1 MGNII
6 VFVLTLT
13 LTFISGIIIW
23 WELVLDQFFLY
34 MFFYRTSLCCICHC
48 SDHESIVN
56 VEFFSSTLSMHREPV
71 LLWQRQFSFLRC
83 KEVGNDDC
91 EKPSKSC
98 KEKYFPDLR
107 QVLQSLRRIEC
118 WEKAKCFPYILVR
131 SNKSVQSVWHHYK
144 IVACSWNLLPASP
157 WKSMLQNIPSLF
169 SRWHAQTN
177 VERNISAREKKP
189 SCVFR
194 LILFETLL
202 DD

>member
-1 MGNII
+1 MVGFFKSTVY
-6 VFVLTLT
+6 VFVYRQYHSICVDIDK
-13 LTFISGIIIW
+13 FFFGIIIW
-23 WELVLDQFFLY
+23 WKLVLDNFFSVHV
-34 MFFYRTSLCCICHC
+34 FYRPSLCCIRHC

-56 VEFFSSTLSMHREPV
+56 VEFFSSTLSMHREPG

-144 IVACSWNLLPASP
+144 INACSWNLLPASS
-157 WKSMLQNIPSLF
+157 WKSMFAKS
-169 SRWHAQTN
+169 S
-177 VERNISAREKKP
+177 ISFVKVASTDKRRKEHF
-189 SCVFR
+189 C
-194 LILFETLL
+194 
-202 DD
+202 

>member
-1 MGNII
+1 M
-6 VFVLTLT
+6 
-13 LTFISGIIIW
+13 
-23 WELVLDQFFLY
+23 DQFFSVHV
-34 MFFYRTSLCCICHC
+34 FYSPSLCYIRHC

-56 VEFFSSTLSMHREPV
+56 VEFFSSTLSMHLEPG

-144 IVACSWNLLPASP
+144 IVACSWNLLPASS
-157 WKSMLQNIPSLF
+157 WKSIFAKSTIFCQGGTH
-169 SRWHAQTN
+169 RQTKKG
-177 VERNISAREKKP
+177 RFLLEKKTIM
-189 SCVFR
+189 CVPFNFVWDFAGWLMRWWLGGQSLPR
-194 LILFETLL
+194 LVKVWQDI
-202 DD
+202 